1 MTAVAITYTAE
12 QFGDVQPRAVQTDVH
27 TTLDATPT
35 WKRRLA
41 RAVQTFGVAMLMSEP
56 QAYGYYLMS
65 EAALMSQAAV
75 AADEA

>member
-12 QFGDVQPRAVQTDVH
+12 QSGDVQLRAVQTDRQTGLV
-27 TTLDATPT
+27 DTPT

-56 QAYGYYLMS
+56 QAYGFYLMS
-65 EAALMSQAAV
+65 EAGAATEI
-75 AADEA
+75 D